1 MDLYALVRE
10 LGDELRRHGVLILY
24 DDLRVGPVPELGYG
38 PRVPL
43 DVLEQGVEDGLLHGV
58 ARGDPV
64 GVVPEELVVPVGLVR
79 VVDGACGDPHG
90 ASAEHL
96 PSLGPRDGLTHVP
109 VEDGYREDEVLGVDG
124 HHDVACLLV
133 CPVDDL
139 VGVAHLGAVPLQ
151 GLHDGGCQRLLP
163 GDALAVVVLRLAQGG
178 LLPVHREHRYPDVVL
193 AGDVLGLPEA
203 GLPQQGHDPAQGLL
217 RGDDP
222 YSGVRRAFGAAFESE
237 CHMRVSWMM
246 GCRVMVVAPFLFQ
259 VAFN

>member
-1 MDLYALVRE
+1 M
-10 LGDELRRHGVLILY
+10 
-24 DDLRVGPVPELGYG
+24 PELGYG

-58 ARGDPV
+58 ARGYAV
-64 GVVPEELVVPVGLVR
+64 GVVPEQLVVPVGLVR
-79 VVDGACGDPHG
+79 VGDGACGDPHG

-96 PSLGPRDGLTHVP
+96 PSLGPRDGLAHVP
-109 VEDGYREDEVLGVDG
+109 VEDGYREDEVLGIDG

-139 VGVAHLGAVPLQ
+139 VGVALLGAVPLE
-151 GLHDGGCQRLLP
+151 GFHDSRCLCLLP
-163 GDALAVVVLRLAQGG
+163 GHALAVVVLGHAEGG
-178 LLPVHREHRYPDVVL
+178 LLPVHREHGDPNIVP

-203 GLPQQGHDPAQGLL
+203 GPLQQRQDPAEGLL